1 MAKNINLRKHYYEKW
16 LQYTYG
22 KKNIKEYVIALMLDF
37 ILHYCCT
44 CNIAKKTKG
53 SFKILQ
59 NYAAISCIFKSSF
72 NYL

>member
-1 MAKNINLRKHYYEKW
+1 MAS
-16 LQYTYG
+16 TYFW

-59 NYAAISCIFKSSF
+59 NYAAISRIFKRSF
-72 NYL
+72 SDL